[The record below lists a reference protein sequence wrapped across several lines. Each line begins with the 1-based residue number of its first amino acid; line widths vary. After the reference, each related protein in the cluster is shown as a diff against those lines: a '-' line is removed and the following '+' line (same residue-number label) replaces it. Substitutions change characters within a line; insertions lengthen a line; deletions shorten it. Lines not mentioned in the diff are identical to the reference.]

1 MSYQF
6 ADVED
11 YNVDIDH
18 YDLNV
23 SDGYVSVN
31 SLDVTVDEI
40 EIGDVWDFDD
50 FIQYCEAQGFALTK
64 DSTTGEIIFN
74 TGRKYDDNGRVVK
87 MGD

>member
-1 MSYQF
+1 MGYQF

-11 YNVDIDH
+11 YRVDIDH
-18 YDLNV
+18 YDINV
-23 SDGYVSVN
+23 EDGTAYVN
-31 SLDVTVDEI
+31 ALDVTVEEM
-40 EIGDVWDFDD
+40 EIGDVWDYDD
-50 FIQYCEAQGFALTK
+50 FIQYCEAQGFTITK